1 MLEGFQNINKAFES
15 KVRLGIM
22 AVLMV
27 NEESDFNTL
36 KELLSR
42 TDGNLA
48 SHTRALEELGYI
60 VCKKAFVGRKTKTS
74 FQATPPG
81 KEAFKE
87 HIAALE
93 SLLKST

>member
-1 MLEGFQNINKAFES
+1 MIEAFQNINKAFES

-27 NEESDFNTL
+27 NEDADFNTL
-36 KELLSR
+36 KELLSL

-60 VCKKAFVGRKTKTS
+60 GSRKHLS
-74 FQATPPG
+74 GLLP
-81 KEAFKE
+81 KERK
-87 HIAALE
+87 L
-93 SLLKST
+93 SKLT

>member
-15 KVRLGIM
+15 KVRLGVM

-27 NEESDFNTL
+27 NDEADFNM
-36 KELLSR
+36 LLSL

-60 VCKKAFVGRKTKTS
+60 ICSKTFVGRKTKTS
-74 FQATPPG
+74 FRATPQG
-81 KEAFKE
+81 RTAFKE

>member
-1 MLEGFQNINKAFES
+1 MIEAFQYINKAFES

-27 NEESDFNTL
+27 NEEADFNFL
-36 KELLSR
+36 KEQLSL

-60 VCKKAFVGRKTKTS
+60 ICNKSFVGRKPRTV
-74 FQATPPG
+74 FQATLQG
-81 KEAFKE
+81 REAFKS
-87 HIAALE
+87 HIEALE
-93 SLLKST
+93 KFLKSK

>member
-36 KELLSR
+36 KELLSL

-60 VCKKAFVGRKTKTS
+60 VCKKPLWVGKQKLLSRPHLRGRK
-74 FQATPPG
+74 
-81 KEAFKE
+81 
-87 HIAALE
+87 
-93 SLLKST
+93 LLKSTLLHWKVY